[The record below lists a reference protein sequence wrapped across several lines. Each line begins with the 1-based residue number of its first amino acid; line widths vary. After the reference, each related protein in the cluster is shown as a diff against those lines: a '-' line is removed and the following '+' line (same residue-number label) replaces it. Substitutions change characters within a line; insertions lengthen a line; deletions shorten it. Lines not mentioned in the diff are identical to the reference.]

1 MKKDVDYPLG
11 NKRHAVRAIT
21 LYPPKI
27 ELRVEAIQ
35 SAAPRT
41 LKFHFQ
47 VEGIEEDISLNVS
60 LAHSPS
66 LGTGPSSR
74 MEESS
79 SGASS
84 TNSTPKSASDHS
96 KSSVCSGGSLA
107 TGTPTSSIAA
117 SAEGDSDSS
126 LRRKSRSSIA
136 NVGRGMSDS
145 DIVNVRGS
153 SNASEDSAVSTSGY
167 NSQDSR
173 EGIS

>member
-1 MKKDVDYPLG
+1 M
-11 NKRHAVRAIT
+11 
-21 LYPPKI
+21 
-27 ELRVEAIQ
+27 
-35 SAAPRT
+35 
-41 LKFHFQ
+41 FHWHIRLLWEQ
-47 VEGIEEDISLNVS
+47 ALHPEWKNPVQEQAQQIV
-60 LAHSPS
+60 PQ
-66 LGTGPSSR
+66 
-74 MEESS
+74 
-79 SGASS
+79 
-84 TNSTPKSASDHS
+84 KSASDHS